1 MSALTRTTRGVL
13 SFGVMG
19 ITLFAWVA
27 AMAQA
32 PLPTSVAS
40 ALAPVAKPAASAASA
55 GASAARVPAS
65 AARTPASAA
74 SAPVMPVSAPGVTQ
88 ALRDV
93 KLSMTVAGRI
103 DGMMVREGTRV
114 RKGQLLMHLD
124 RTLEELEVQRRRLL
138 VEDRARLDE
147 LKQKEKTLIEQ
158 VESLRP
164 LLASGG
170 ISRKQAEDEEMALGA
185 VTGERKALEA
195 NKDRERVELS
205 LAKEAYERRNL
216 RAPFDGVVTKVSLR
230 LGESVAPHEPFMS
243 VVDTSRVRF
252 MGTVP
257 ARTGIKLQVGAMV
270 KIELML
276 DGQLRSRMAKV
287 VFVSPVTD
295 PSSGLIEV
303 IAEFENA
310 DGSVRPG
317 ISGRMLL

>member
-1 MSALTRTTRGVL
+1 MSRSTRLKRSVL
-13 SFGVMG
+13 RIVTSVSM
-19 ITLFAWVA
+19 LFPLCS
-27 AMAQA
+27 AMAQT
-32 PLPTSVAS
+32 PSPS
-40 ALAPVAKPAASAASA
+40 APVAAL
-55 GASAARVPAS
+55 
-65 AARTPASAA
+65 
-74 SAPVMPVSAPGVTQ
+74 SAPGVTQ

-103 DGMMVREGTRV
+103 DGMLVREGSRV
-114 RKGQLLMHLD
+114 RKGQVLMYLD

-147 LKQKEKTLIEQ
+147 LKQKEKTLMEQ

-170 ISRKQAEDEEMALGA
+170 VSRKQAEDEEIALGA
-185 VTGERKALEA
+185 VSAERKALESS
-195 NKDRERVELS
+195 KEREQVELS
-205 LAKEAYERRNL
+205 LAKETYERRNL
-216 RAPFDGVVTKVSLR
+216 RSPFDGVVTKVGLR
-230 LGESVAPHEPFMS
+230 LGESVSPHEPFMS

-257 ARTGIKLQVGAMV
+257 ARTGIHLKVGATV
-270 KIELML
+270 KIELTV